1 MRIVVVPL
9 LLLILAAAFHAVSW
23 GVRYEYWLN
32 EYAKTHLKIA
42 ANASDPATAL
52 RELERARDLLSH
64 YPKTGNTDP
73 IMQGPET
80 DLAMAWEAI
89 NGIIE
94 YARSIPQLRDP
105 FQIEHAM
112 RELRSRVSGFLDRRF
127 KAYESY
133 VFYRGWVWNMLSI
146 AFWIIGFIA
155 TYVALD
161 NVWRDE
167 EEMALGLLLLAY
179 IAFAVVA
186 VILAII
192 PVGYTG
198 PR

>member
-1 MRIVVVPL
+1 
-9 LLLILAAAFHAVSW
+9 
-23 GVRYEYWLN
+23 
-32 EYAKTHLKIA
+32 
-42 ANASDPATAL
+42 
-52 RELERARDLLSH
+52 
-64 YPKTGNTDP
+64 
-73 IMQGPET
+73 
-80 DLAMAWEAI
+80 
-89 NGIIE
+89 
-94 YARSIPQLRDP
+94 
-105 FQIEHAM
+105 
-112 RELRSRVSGFLDRRF
+112 
-127 KAYESY
+127 
-133 VFYRGWVWNMLSI
+133 MLSI